1 MAELGNPLKVLKK
14 LGSGQNIRHGR
25 ATWNTHFL
33 KILSPEYF
41 VFSNKCVL
49 CKTIYLI
56 HI

>member
-1 MAELGNPLKVLKK
+1 MAELGNPFKVLKT
-14 LGSGQNIRHGR
+14 LGSGQKIRHGR
-25 ATWNTHFL
+25 STKNTHFL

-56 HI
+56 RI